1 MLCHT
6 DAGTGTGKKFPVL
19 PVGKLCIVAVFMGD
33 GTVVYGVGAS
43 VADIRCLIEAAAA
56 FPYKVRAGLVTGR
69 TGSALHIAEDDLT
82 AYIGLPA
89 AVAVDTEVVGVIES
103 AFMVPVTKPVGPDLF
118 GDGGRILAQVL
129 SDLFERETLV

>member
-6 DAGTGTGKKFPVL
+6 DAGTGIGKEFPVL

-33 GTVVYGVGAS
+33 GTVVYGFGAS
-43 VADIRCLIEAAAA
+43 VADIRCLIETAAA

-69 TGSALHIAEDDLT
+69 AGSALHITEDDLM

-89 AVAVDTEVVGVIES
+89 AVAVKFED
-103 AFMVPVTKPVGPDLF
+103 A
-118 GDGGRILAQVL
+118 
-129 SDLFERETLV
+129 EREVRELEQRKTEAV